1 MLNPQKF
8 IDDSQRTVVTPCLCR
23 LKCGLRLSTLAP
35 RSAASLSTWA
45 CLTGAA
51 HSALTLRDTL
61 PALCF
66 LSDRLEGLAE
76 WPDQISEG
84 LRGGYN
90 ALANGQ
96 VFWKKISS
104 K

>member
-51 HSALTLRDTL
+51 HSALT
-61 PALCF
+61 P
-66 LSDRLEGLAE
+66 
-76 WPDQISEG
+76 
-84 LRGGYN
+84 
-90 ALANGQ
+90 
-96 VFWKKISS
+96 
-104 K
+104 

>member
-51 HSALTLRDTL
+51 HSALTLRDKAAS
-61 PALCF
+61 PRF
-66 LSDRLEGLAE
+66 LLFASFLTDLK
-76 WPDQISEG
+76 D
-84 LRGGYN
+84 
-90 ALANGQ
+90 
-96 VFWKKISS
+96 
-104 K
+104 